1 MSIVIKIGGSNLHD
15 AQSLVQI
22 KKLVTCYKEPVVLV
36 VSAFH
41 GLTDRLYDTI
51 REDELNNQKIEPFL
65 KSIRQSFEEVLYT
78 ALTDTELQFS
88 TIKLFHER
96 LARLGDLLK
105 GIALIGGVPDFIE
118 DEVVSFGERISSL
131 LISAYLE
138 QESLPA
144 AEALPELIGLY
155 TDGQFHNANV
165 DFALSAPK
173 LRERLS
179 PDKIWVVPG
188 FYGISQEQKITVFG
202 RGGSDYSAAALAKC
216 IGAQSLDVWKDVK
229 GYLSGDPTIINK
241 PVPIAKLS
249 YTEAAE
255 LSYFGAKILHP
266 RTVEPLKAD
275 QIPVRVFNFLQV
287 SKKLQPF
294 SVVGGQQDHLPD
306 GIKSVTYSDE
316 VKTLTVRGPGVGI
329 TPGILNKITNGLEQ
343 NRINIRSV
351 ITSQVAIS
359 LLLNDKDVFI
369 AHQLIERMSIPGID
383 LIDESNPLSL
393 IAAVGEGV
401 LTQTGL
407 AAKIF
412 SAVAKEKI
420 NVDFISFG
428 ASRVAIY
435 FLVNRKLRNKALLAI
450 HDELFN

>member
-1 MSIVIKIGGSNLHD
+1 VSIVIKIGGSNLHD